1 MQFNNTEVQGFAHAF
16 MGMRNPMNSWAL
28 SDSYTDKNG
37 KFIIGK
43 KDMTLAT
50 KLIKSGSE
58 HYKYLRQIHV
68 WVDIEMPRY
77 WWSEFDTYKFNNKNS
92 TSTMHKLLN
101 NKLPI
106 TKDMFVSHSLIDDV
120 LDIVIIKL
128 EELRQMYMGIIETPK
143 DIDKNELLV
152 SAKRLLP
159 EGMEQLRTVD
169 TNYAELRN
177 IYHQRKHH
185 RLTEE
190 WIDTFCAW
198 IKTLPYAQELIIM
211 DY

>member
-37 KFIIGK
+37 KFIIGE
-43 KDMTLAT
+43 KDLTLAT

-68 WVDIEMPRY
+68 WVEIEMPRY

-101 NKLPI
+101 NNFPI
-106 TKDMFVSHSLIDDV
+106 TKDMFVSHSLIDDI
-120 LDIVIIKL
+120 LDIVIMKL
-128 EELRQMYMGIIETPK
+128 EELRQMYMGIIEMPK
-143 DIDKNELLV
+143 NITRNELLI

-177 IYHQRKHH
+177 IYHQRKYH
-185 RLTEE
+185 RLKEE

-198 IKTLPYAQELIIM
+198 IKTLPYAQELIM